1 MDECVCDFQQTCQYL
16 KGQLAEINNRLNER
30 ETNNS
35 LNTKGRSKSVDDE
48 ALKKCFQSSLKQRD
62 NNKEVNLDEVENSC
76 SEEVSDNFYDDDEE
90 NSIFKEDELEK
101 TLIDSSNIVSTA
113 TATTDSL
120 NRVVTVVEETKRE
133 REEESILENGDVQKE
148 MDEVSSST
156 TPSTTIDNSTHVV
169 VVSIEESNDQTVFE
183 KFFKSFN
190 TTLNSDEIKKQN
202 AENYNKIVD
211 LLKKSNQKQPIATS
225 NEDGLIL
232 SENSPK
238 PKVAIELFKQETHT
252 PPPPPP
258 PPVITITTDTIS
270 KKALDEEIEQSEE
283 KKETPLMSKQLV
295 DLSSTDLIK
304 LLLKID
310 SKTIDANKQQQQL
323 AQTWVIINWITG

>member
-1 MDECVCDFQQTCQYL
+1 MDECVSDFQQTCQYL

-62 NNKEVNLDEVENSC
+62 NNKEVNLDEEENSC

-120 NRVVTVVEETKRE
+120 NRVVTVVDETKRE

-156 TPSTTIDNSTHVV
+156 TPSTTIDISTNVV

-238 PKVAIELFKQETHT
+238 PKVATELFKQETHT
-252 PPPPPP
+252 PPP

-270 KKALDEEIEQSEE
+270 KKVLDEEIEQSEE
-283 KKETPLMSKQLV
+283 KMETPLMSKQLV